1 MKPVALSRTDRN
13 ISTSLRHGLT
23 HRAKIKAAA
32 ANRETVVF
40 AEFNASEWD
49 EGGSPRDAALQMHR
63 WAKAGSRS
71 VRTIYSESSVDP
83 GGMSVRFVTVIA
95 MKGLVALPAVAGHWK
110 ISKATPEQEA
120 WAKRMANR

>member
-13 ISTSLRHGLT
+13 ISTSLRHGRT

-32 ANRETVVF
+32 VNRETVVF
-40 AEFNASEWD
+40 AEFNASERG
-49 EGGSPRDAALQMHR
+49 EEGSPRSAALQMHR

-83 GGMSVRFVTVIA
+83 VGMSVRFVTVIA
-95 MKGLVALPAVAGHWK
+95 MKGPVTLPAVSGRWK

-120 WAKRMANR
+120 WARKNAR